1 MILSREGEEAKD
13 QRGCGLPEVTRLGEV
28 KERGSW
34 ESHPALTSSRLGYW
48 ALLPFTSELS

>member
-13 QRGCGLPEVTRLGEV
+13 RRGCGLPEVTRLGEV